1 MKVQQIQ
8 YVGVP
13 RRLPTP
19 ASSPP
24 PSDAAAVP
32 GLVLPGGQVLTPDEV
47 LSKLDAKAVADL
59 RSLTGKALAAAH
71 PLSGDAWDSVW
82 LVVGS
87 TKLIER
93 WREAE
98 NAGDMALW
106 LDTAATLL
114 KAGNLAAK
122 HIPAAQRAL
131 PYLAT
136 LGLIASTGQ
145 QAFRAVVELDKE
157 TAKQLRPVLRTTLP
171 KPSQDGAG
179 PSGGLP

>member
-8 YVGVP
+8 HVGIP
-13 RRLPTP
+13 RRLPT
-19 ASSPP
+19 APP
-24 PSDAAAVP
+24 PAPPPDVTAVP
-32 GLVLPGGQVLTPDEV
+32 GLVLPGGQMLTPAEV
-47 LSKLDAKAVADL
+47 LGKLDAKAVADL
-59 RSLTGKALAAAH
+59 RSLTGKALASAH
-71 PLSGDAWDSVW
+71 PLAGDTWDTVW
-82 LVVGS
+82 IVVGS
-87 TKLIER
+87 RKLIER

-98 NAGDMALW
+98 GTGDTALW
-106 LDTAATLL
+106 LDTAAALL
-114 KAGNLAAK
+114 KASNLAAK
-122 HIPAAQRAL
+122 HIPAAQPAL